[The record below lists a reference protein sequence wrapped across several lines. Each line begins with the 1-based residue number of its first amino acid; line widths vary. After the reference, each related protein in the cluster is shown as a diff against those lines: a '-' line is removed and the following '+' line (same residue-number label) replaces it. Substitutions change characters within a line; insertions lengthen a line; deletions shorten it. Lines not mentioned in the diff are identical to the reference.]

1 MLVRYSVEN
10 FLSFY
15 EKEEFSMLPSK
26 GTLKRDHKTTPIKG
40 ISTLKTSIVLGANAS
55 GKSNLI
61 KAIAFG
67 KSLVV
72 KGTSANSLLD
82 YSKFKLNTLAAD
94 KSSKMEYEIQA
105 GEKNYAFGFVFNH
118 KGILEEWLYEITS
131 KSQKLIYDRDLAR
144 NEVFN
149 IQPLLQKN
157 QNEEEKLFLKFI
169 AKSTPDNQL
178 FLHEAISRKV
188 KENVADISDLLT
200 VYDWFFN
207 RLKIIFPDDKY
218 KEGIKSEV
226 VKNDQLQTIFEE
238 LLNYFGTG
246 IQGICLQDVD
256 ERNIN
261 VPDKL
266 LKQIRE
272 ALLNTKTEDVR
283 SVLTTPD
290 YTYFFSN
297 EKGSIRVQ
305 KFMTKHRVEG
315 QEEVEYFDTKD
326 ESDGTNRIIDFI
338 PIIMDLLKGGN
349 VFLIDEM
356 ERSLHPNLIYD
367 LFDLFLEYAQEVS
380 SQLIVTTHESSL
392 LTQKL
397 FRKDEIW
404 FAVKDD
410 WGKTHLHALEEYNV
424 RFDKEIRKD
433 YLLGR
438 YKAVPRIGNRYELT
452 QLKTE

>member
-15 EKEEFSMLPSK
+15 ERETFSMLPSK
-26 GTLKRDHKTTPIKG
+26 GTLKKNHKTTPIKG

-67 KSLVV
+67 RWLLLKGVPTDQPIDYPKFRLNKEAAEKS
-72 KGTSANSLLD
+72 TR
-82 YSKFKLNTLAAD
+82 
-94 KSSKMEYEIQA
+94 MEYEIQA
-105 GEKNYAFGFVFNH
+105 GGKNYAFGF
-118 KGILEEWLYEITS
+118 ILNNRRVEEEWLYEITS

-144 NEVFN
+144 KELFN
-149 IQPLLQKN
+149 IDPLLHKN
-157 QNEEEKLFLKFI
+157 PSEEEKLFLKFI
-169 AKSTPDNQL
+169 AKGTPDNQL
-178 FLHEAISRKV
+178 FLREVISRKV
-188 KENVADISDLLT
+188 KENVTDIADLT
-200 VYDWFFN
+200 AVHDWFLN

-226 VKNDQLQTIFEE
+226 VNDDKLQTIFEE

-246 IQGICLQDVD
+246 IHGICLQDV
-256 ERNIN
+256 EEKNIN
-261 VPDKL
+261 IPEKL
-266 LKQIRE
+266 LRDIKE
-272 ALLNTKTEDVR
+272 TLLNTKTQDVR

-297 EKGSIRVQ
+297 EKGEIRVQ
-305 KFMTKHRVEG
+305 KFMTKHKVEG
-315 QEEVEYFDTKD
+315 ETEVEYFDTKD

-338 PIIMDLLKGGN
+338 PIIMDLLNGGN

-367 LFDLFLEYAQEVS
+367 LFDLFLEYTQEVN

-404 FAVKDD
+404 FTVKDD
-410 WGKTHLHALEEYNV
+410 RGKTHLHALEEYNV

-452 QLKTE
+452 QLK